1 MTVLKEIQK
10 LQKKMKDM
18 RKQSLLQAK
27 LLNKEL
33 KRLENV
39 KRKYV
44 SNQKRTNPVVYPV
57 RSNMIQ
63 RYANKGL
70 LPRPRSK
77 KSCAN

>member
-1 MTVLKEIQK
+1 
-10 LQKKMKDM
+10 MKDM

-33 KRLENV
+33 KRLENA
-39 KRKYV
+39 KRKYAA
-44 SNQKRTNPVVYPV
+44 NQKRTNPVIDPV
-57 RSNMIQ
+57 RLNMIQ
-63 RYANKGL
+63 RYTNKGL

>member
-39 KRKYV
+39 RRKYV
-44 SNQKRTNPVVYPV
+44 SNQKRTNPVIDPV
-57 RSNMIQ
+57 RSNMINI
-63 RYANKGL
+63 YTKKGL